1 MDVRRTLNSSKQAAS
16 DNSATGRLHR
26 ISWSGALRK
35 IASPAIRLHRYRNAH
50 NRILQ
55 DAFCD
60 LDSRDSDGCN
70 A

>member
-1 MDVRRTLNSSKQAAS
+1 MDVRKTFDSNEQTAS
-16 DNSATGRLHR
+16 DNSAAARFHR
-26 ISWSGALRK
+26 ISWRRALGK
-35 IASPAIRLHRYRNAH
+35 IVSPAFRLHRYRSAH

-60 LDSRDSDGCN
+60 LDTPDSDGCN

>member
-1 MDVRRTLNSSKQAAS
+1 MDVRKTFDSSEQAAS
-16 DNSATGRLHR
+16 DNSVTVRLHR
-26 ISWSGALRK
+26 FSWRRALGN
-35 IASPAIRLHRYRNAH
+35 IVSPAFRLHRYRNAH

-60 LDSRDSDGCN
+60 LDSRDSGGCS

>member
-1 MDVRRTLNSSKQAAS
+1 MDVRKTFDSSDQTVSHSTVTA
-16 DNSATGRLHR
+16 RLHR
-26 ISWSGALRK
+26 ISWRRALGN
-35 IASPAIRLHRYRNAH
+35 IVSPAFRLHRYRNAH

-55 DAFCD
+55 DAFCE

>member
-1 MDVRRTLNSSKQAAS
+1 MDIQKTYDSSDQAAS
-16 DNSATGRLHR
+16 DNTVMARLHR
-26 ISWSGALRK
+26 ISWRRALGS
-35 IASPAIRLHRYRNAH
+35 IVSPALRLHRYRSAH

-60 LDSRDSDGCN
+60 LDSRDSGGCN

>member
-1 MDVRRTLNSSKQAAS
+1 MDIRKTFHSSESAAS
-16 DNSATGRLHR
+16 DDGASKRLQR
-26 ISWSGALRK
+26 ISLGSALGK
-35 IASPAIRLHRYRNAH
+35 IVSPAFRLHRYRNAH

-60 LDSRDSDGCN
+60 LDSPDSSGCN